1 MNKTISA
8 LLLATVAIAWGCE
21 KKESASDAA
30 ETETTAPGARTE
42 DEKTIYALG
51 AMLGERAVQPL
62 TLSPAELE
70 IFVEGLSA
78 TATGGESEVSIE
90 EYGPKFQAFAQAR
103 AAAVAAEQKQ
113 KSQGFLENAGKEEG
127 AETTDSGLVYRSIQ
141 AGDGVSPAASDV
153 VTVHYHGTLTDGT
166 VFDSSRE
173 RGEPARFA
181 LNEVIPCWTEGV
193 QKMKVGGTAQLVC
206 PADIAYGDRP
216 NPGIPAGSTLVFEVE
231 LIGIEAK

>member
-1 MNKTISA
+1 MHKTISA
-8 LLLATVAIAWGCE
+8 LLLAAVAITWGCE
-21 KKESASDAA
+21 KKDVASDAA
-30 ETETTAPGARTE
+30 ETEATAPAGRTE

-62 TLSPAELE
+62 QLSPAEVE
-70 IFVEGLSA
+70 ILVEGLSS
-78 TATGGESEVSIE
+78 TATGGKPEVSIE

-103 AAAVAAEQKQ
+103 AAAAAAEQKQ
-113 KSQGFLENAGKEEG
+113 KSQGFLENAAKEEG
-127 AETTDSGLVYRSIQ
+127 AEKTDSGLIYRPMH
-141 AGDGVSPAASDV
+141 AGQGASPVASDV

-193 QKMKVGGTAQLVC
+193 QKMKVGETAQLVC

-216 NPGIPAGSTLVFEVE
+216 SPGIPPGSTLVFEVE
-231 LIGIEAK
+231 LIGIEGK